1 MEMEGRRATWIHLQ
15 LLVLV
20 VVLLGFSHFISI
32 INAVP
37 LSRTR
42 NLENLGGDHTIIHQ
56 SDIQNAP
63 QITNKE
69 STEGEKGGNGNIE
82 GRLLEQLHDY
92 SATPNDGHNPPPRL
106 AASREKKD

>member
-1 MEMEGRRATWIHLQ
+1 MELEGRRATWIHLQ

-37 LSRTR
+37 VSRTR
-42 NLENLGGDHTIIHQ
+42 NLENLGGDHNIIHQ

-63 QITNKE
+63 QISNKE
-69 STEGEKGGNGNIE
+69 STKEEKGGDGNIE
-82 GRLLEQLHDY
+82 GRLLENLHDY
-92 SATPNDGHNPPPRL
+92 SATPDNGHDPRSGR
-106 AASREKKD
+106 AASHEKKD